1 MERDELDEHRR
12 LRRARAAWGR
22 PIQVVVVDPYPIER
36 YGLTLIL
43 QTQADIEVIAQAD
56 GADEA
61 FVLAARL
68 RNEPGVVFLVSME
81 MTGKREAERCV
92 QGVKR
97 QAGGIPV
104 LIYNADAARS
114 RTGPGRLPIDGV
126 LKKGVHPAD
135 LVDAVRRSVRTV
147 GSGSAEILTDRFGTG
162 PRRDAE
168 KGTDPERS

>member
-1 MERDELDEHRR
+1 MERDELEERR
-12 LRRARAAWGR
+12 RVRRARTARGR

-56 GADEA
+56 GTDEA
-61 FVLAARL
+61 LVLAARL
-68 RNEPGVVFLVSME
+68 RDEPGVVFLVSVE
-81 MTGKREAERCV
+81 LTGRREAERCV
-92 QGVKR
+92 QGERR
-97 QAGGIPV
+97 QAAAIPV
-104 LIYNADAARS
+104 ILYNADAE
-114 RTGPGRLPIDGV
+114 RTRAGSGRLPVDGV
-126 LKKGVHPAD
+126 LKKGVHPAE
-135 LVDAVRRSVRTV
+135 LLDAVRRSVRAV